1 MLSKRGLLWLKLG
14 RTLNLDLGCFGMGLV
29 MSLTGVALLDLV
41 EIYESDVKTV
51 SHLIT
56 TRCVA
61 GLVGSLL
68 GGKLYDT
75 YNTQV
80 MSILTMVTAVASV
93 LMIPISGNLAL
104 AHFVVFV
111 GGVGFGAFD
120 TGGNVWIIKLW
131 PQNSSPALQV
141 FHLSF
146 GIGCLVAPLLAEPFL
161 STIPTDDDEIV
172 TDNPVAFNESTYFLY
187 PTNQTHNLTL
197 PVESR
202 VHYAFA
208 IASGFYLIPMIS
220 MIVLYFIDNSDF
232 KPPKKNHLEQ
242 ALDKEEA
249 AEDVRFSRVLLGLLA
264 AYVCVYVALECSS
277 GQMITAYAVKCDLH
291 LAKTTASR
299 IAAVYFLC
307 FAGSRV
313 IAALIAIKVTS
324 YQMLV
329 GSHAILAVTAVVML
343 MWGNSSEAVLWACA
357 ALLGLGQGPIYGAAV
372 AWTVSYINMSNG
384 MMSLII
390 VTAGVGAMAPSLLVG
405 QFLEYNPS
413 VFLYVCFV
421 TVVLCIV
428 VLLAMFLFTRKRP
441 MLIHVKEKCLNN
453 VNGDAVTKDDPFSL

>member
-1 MLSKRGLLWLKLG
+1 MLSKRGLLWLRLG

-75 YNTQV
+75 FNTQV
-80 MSILTMVTAVASV
+80 MSILTMMTAFVSV

-120 TGGNVWIIKLW
+120 TGANVWIIKLW
-131 PQNSSPALQV
+131 PRNSSPALQV

-146 GIGCLVAPLLAEPFL
+146 GIGCLVAPLIAEPFL
-161 STIPTDDDEIV
+161 STIPTDDEPV
-172 TDNPVAFNESTYFLY
+172 PDNSLVFNESSYFYNQANL
-187 PTNQTHNLTL
+187 TDQSNQTLNSTHL
-197 PVESR
+197 ESS
-202 VHYAFA
+202 VYYAFG
-208 IASGFYLIPMIS
+208 IASAFHLLPMIS
-220 MIVLYFIDNSDF
+220 MIVLYCIDDSDF
-232 KPPKKNHLEQ
+232 KPPKKSLEV
-242 ALDKEEA
+242 AMDKEEV
-249 AEDVRFSRVLLGLLA
+249 AEDVRFNRILLALLA
-264 AYVCVYVALECSS
+264 AYVCVYVALECSC

-291 LAKTTASR
+291 LAKPTASR
-299 IAAVYFLC
+299 IAAVYFLS
-307 FAGSRV
+307 FAVSRV
-313 IAALIAIKVTS
+313 IAAVIAIRVTS
-324 YQMLV
+324 FQLLV
-329 GSHAILAVTAVVML
+329 GSHVILAVTAVL
-343 MWGNSSEAVLWACA
+343 LLSWGNSSEAVLWAGS

-372 AWTVSYINMSNG
+372 AWAVSYMNMSNG

-390 VTAGVGAMAPSLLVG
+390 VSSGVGAMAPSLLVG

-428 VLLAMFLFTRKRP
+428 VFLAMFLFVRKRP
-441 MLIHVKEKCLNN
+441 MLSIVKNSC
-453 VNGDAVTKDDPFSL
+453 VNGDAVKKDDSSLH